1 MPIITSI
8 KSQKNGKRVNI
19 YLDGK
24 FGFGLDIENYIKFG
38 LKVEQTLTDEKIE
51 EIIKKAEFQLNLDKL
66 LRFATLRPRSES
78 EVRGGMKRK
87 RVHKSLQ
94 EDLFNKLKH
103 LELIDDEEFARW
115 WVEQR
120 LLFKPK
126 SKRILNDELRAKGI
140 KKDTI
145 EDVLDSSE
153 VDEVKIAKALL
164 EKKKYKWEKLPGLEA
179 KRKKRDFLVR
189 NGFSWDVIRKIMKDF
204 SSEE

>member
-78 EVRGGMKRK
+78 EVRGWMKRK

-94 EDLFNKLKH
+94 EGLFNKLKH
-103 LELIDDEEFARW
+103 LELIDDEKFARW

-120 LLFKPK
+120 ILFKPK
-126 SKRILNDELRAKGI
+126 SKRMLNDELRAKGI

-145 EDVLDSSE
+145 EDVLDRTE
-153 VDEVKIAKALL
+153 IDEVKIAKALL
-164 EKKKYKWEKLPGLEA
+164 EKRKFIWEKLPRPES
-179 KRKKRDFLVR
+179 KRKMTEYLIRK
-189 NGFSWDVIRKIMKDF
+189 GFSWEVIKQAIGM
-204 SSEE
+204 